1 MVTGKKTGVEEIKVE
16 ESDIAKFSESY
27 GIALEAVKKK
37 LAIKVALTKNRLTTK
52 KKEKSS
58 SKSKLM

>member
-16 ESDIAKFSESY
+16 ESDLAKFSESY

-37 LAIKVALTKNRLTTK
+37 LAIKVAVTKNRLTTK
-52 KKEKSS
+52 KKKRSQAP
-58 SKSKLM
+58 KVN